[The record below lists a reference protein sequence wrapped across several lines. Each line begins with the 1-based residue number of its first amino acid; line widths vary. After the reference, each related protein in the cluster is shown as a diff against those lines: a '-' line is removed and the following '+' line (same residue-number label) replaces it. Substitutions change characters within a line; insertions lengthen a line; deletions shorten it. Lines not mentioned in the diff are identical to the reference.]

1 MVSRTEPEVSNH
13 DGHRRH
19 PFNEEVQYE
28 AQVDRLRHSKFV
40 GLREDKN
47 PRSAVKEQTGEP

>member
-1 MVSRTEPEVSNH
+1 VILEGRSSQLAEAISGTTLRRSDSARLTVSRTEPEVSNH

-28 AQVDRLRHSKFV
+28 A
-40 GLREDKN
+40 
-47 PRSAVKEQTGEP
+47 